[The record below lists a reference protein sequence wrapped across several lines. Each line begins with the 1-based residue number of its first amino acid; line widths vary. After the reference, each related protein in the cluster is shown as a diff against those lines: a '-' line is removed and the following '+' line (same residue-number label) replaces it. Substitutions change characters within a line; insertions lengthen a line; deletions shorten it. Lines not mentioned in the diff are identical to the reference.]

1 MSFGLSFKMS
11 IPFATAAN
19 GIANAAAWQEPA
31 QPRGHRIDPSFCPGF
46 MWQDRMR
53 RPTFTASNLYSNP
66 PPAKGQ
72 HIDFMML
79 AFPTD
84 LLIHITDLSGRQNY
98 HYLWSIKLNFSREHY
113 EENSYVNFNSV
124 KLMKKLLSAL
134 FLLSFALA
142 FVYGQNVQPMQVRG
156 TVVSGSD
163 NEPLPGV
170 NVVVKGT
177 AYGGITDLDGNFTL
191 SVPADATLS
200 ITCIGFKP
208 VEVAVNGKASLK
220 IALQEETEALD
231 EVVVVGYGVQKK
243 VNLSGSVSAIE
254 GGEIAGRPSA
264 NVLAALQGELP
275 GVAVLRSSGQPGSET
290 SGMRIRGFSSV
301 NSTSTL
307 VLIDGVEGDMTLLN
321 PNDIESV
328 SVLKDAA
335 SAAIYGARAAAG
347 VVLITTK
354 SGVEGSPRISY
365 NGYFSFNTPG
375 NMPER
380 LTAWE
385 EQEFIDQSRIPTT
398 GMTEWTAEKASW
410 VGNPNFNY
418 RPLSNGRWD
427 LFSATNWVAEGTKDF
442 TTQQNH
448 SLSVSG
454 GSKAINYMLSASF
467 FTKNGLLKYGPDSND
482 RYNLH
487 AKINASINK
496 YIDLSAN
503 IQYQSKETESSSY
516 GAGALFGAL
525 YSSRGRQPIYVPE
538 PDDSGSIYNGD
549 LQVNPIDIMKN
560 GGAQKTKYETFIGK
574 ASLTIKDLIK
584 GLRVNLSASRKA
596 GYYSEVSEKHALI
609 WRNRLGTSIQQSAN
623 NPNSLYKKKN
633 SDFHDLME
641 ATIHYSFDLDD
652 KKHNFSILAG
662 SSYENYCKDE
672 IDMTARNL
680 ISDNFFSFNG
690 GYDSSVATNTEV
702 GDNIAPW
709 SMMSYF
715 GRLNYNYEE
724 RYLLEANVRYDGSS
738 RLAPGKRWKAFPSVS
753 GAWRV
758 NTEDWFNANFVSNL
772 KLRASWG
779 QLGNGAVLGLYD
791 YIALLQSGTYID
803 EKWYYQAN
811 MASAEKTWEVIE
823 TTNLGVD
830 FGFLN
835 NRLTGSFEYYWKYN
849 NDMLSSPQLPH
860 QIGIGVPKL
869 NIGKLK
875 TWGWDFNISWK
886 DKIKDASYQV
896 SFNLSDS
903 DNKLVEYDGASVINA
918 GAVELLEGYSI
929 NTIWGYKT
937 DGFWESREEY
947 EQYKRDHPGYKSF
960 NDGNVSGG
968 DVKYVAQGKADHEIG
983 VGGATPENPGDLVC
997 LGNSNARYLYG
1008 VNLAAQWKGFDIS
1021 VMFQGIGK
1029 RKVMINREAFAPLW
1043 QDYQMPWTI
1052 HKDHWTEDNQDAYF
1066 PRIYQYKG
1074 NDFNFKTADRWV
1086 QNGAYIR
1093 LKNLTFGYTVPVS
1106 KKYIDRLRVY
1116 VTGEDIWEHTNMLSV
1131 FDPEIGNNAN
1141 RSIYPFF
1148 RTWTVGLNV
1157 SF

>member
-1 MSFGLSFKMS
+1 MRRKFFSWKLIQLLSFCCTFFLSNLGAFAQTGITAKGQVVDAATNESLIGVS
-11 IPFATAAN
+11 IQEKGTTNGTITDMDGNYSLKVADNSTIVFSYIGYQTVELKASAAN
-19 GIANAAAWQEPA
+19 GV
-31 QPRGHRIDPSFCPGF
+31 
-46 MWQDRMR
+46 
-53 RPTFTASNLYSNP
+53 
-66 PPAKGQ
+66 
-72 HIDFMML
+72 
-79 AFPTD
+79 
-84 LLIHITDLSGRQNY
+84 
-98 HYLWSIKLNFSREHY
+98 IKLKEDSE
-113 EENSYVNFNSV
+113 
-124 KLMKKLLSAL
+124 
-134 FLLSFALA
+134 
-142 FVYGQNVQPMQVRG
+142 
-156 TVVSGSD
+156 
-163 NEPLPGV
+163 
-170 NVVVKGT
+170 
-177 AYGGITDLDGNFTL
+177 TL
-191 SVPADATLS
+191 
-200 ITCIGFKP
+200 
-208 VEVAVNGKASLK
+208 
-220 IALQEETEALD
+220 Q

-254 GGEIAGRPSA
+254 GDKIAEKPSA
-264 NVLAALQGELP
+264 NALAALQGELP

-307 VLIDGVEGDMTLLN
+307 VLIDGIEGDMTLLN
-321 PNDIESV
+321 PNDIESI

-354 SGVEGSPRISY
+354 SGVEGKPKINY

-385 EQEFIDQSRIPTT
+385 EQAFIDQSRLAAT
-398 GMTEWTAEKASW
+398 GKTEWTAEKASW

-418 RPLSNGRWD
+418 RTLSNGRWD
-427 LFSATNWVAEGTKDF
+427 YFGATNWVAEGTKDF

-454 GSKAINYMLSASF
+454 GSKAMNYMLSANF

-487 AKINASINK
+487 AKINTSINK
-496 YIDLSAN
+496 YIDLGVN
-503 IQYQSKETESSSY
+503 IQYQSKEVESASY

-525 YSSRGRQPIYVPE
+525 YSGRGRQAIYVPTE
-538 PDDSGSIYNGD
+538 YMGITDESGSIYNGD
-549 LQVNPIDIMKN
+549 LQVNPINIMKN
-560 GGAQKTKYETFIGK
+560 GGAKKTKYEAFIGK
-574 ASLTIKDLIK
+574 ANLTVKDLVK
-584 GLRVNLSASRKA
+584 GLRIHLSASRKA
-596 GYYSEVSEKHALI
+596 GYYAEVTEKHALL
-609 WRNRLGTSIQQSAN
+609 WYDRVGKAVRADAN
-623 NPNSLYKKKN
+623 NPSSLYKKKN
-633 SDFHDLME
+633 SDFHDLFE
-641 ATIHYSFDLDD
+641 ATVNYSFDLND
-652 KKHNFSILAG
+652 KKHNFNILAG
-662 SSYENYCKDE
+662 CWYENYRKDE
-672 IDMTARNL
+672 MDINAKNL
-680 ISDNFFSFNG
+680 ISDGFFSFNG
-690 GYDSSVATNTEV
+690 GFDTSVATNTEV
-702 GDNIAPW
+702 GDNIEPW

-715 GRLNYNYEE
+715 GRLNYNYKE

-738 RLAPGKRWKAFPSVS
+738 RLAPDKRWRAFPSVS

-758 NTEDWFNANFVSNL
+758 NMEDWFDVDFVSNL

-791 YIALLQSGTYID
+791 YIALISDEQKNTPATYNG

-811 MASAEKTWEVIE
+811 LPSTEKTWEVIE

-875 TWGWDFNISWK
+875 TWGWDFNIGWK
-886 DKIKDASYQV
+886 DKIKDVSYQV

-903 DNKLVEYDGASVINA
+903 DNKLVEYNGASVIKA

-929 NTIWGYKT
+929 NTIWGYQT
-937 DGFWESREEY
+937 DGFWNSRDEY
-947 EQYKRDHPGYKSF
+947 LQYKKDNPGYKSF
-960 NDGNVSGG
+960 NDGKVSGG

-983 VGGATPENPGDLVC
+983 VGGATPEDPGDLVC
-997 LGNSNARYLYG
+997 LGNSNGRYLYG
-1008 VNLAAQWKGFDIS
+1008 INLAAQWKGFDIS
-1021 VMFQGIGK
+1021 VMFQGVGK
-1029 RKVMINREAFAPLW
+1029 RKVMINPEAFAPLW

-1052 HKDHWTEDNQDAYF
+1052 HKDHWTEDNPNAYF

-1086 QNGAYIR
+1086 QNGAYFR
-1093 LKNLTFGYTVPVS
+1093 LKNLTLGYTVPVS

-1131 FDPEIGNNAN
+1131 FDPEIDNDTK

>member
-1 MSFGLSFKMS
+1 
-11 IPFATAAN
+11 
-19 GIANAAAWQEPA
+19 
-31 QPRGHRIDPSFCPGF
+31 
-46 MWQDRMR
+46 MR
-53 RPTFTASNLYSNP
+53 RKIFSWKLIQLLSLCCMFFLSNLGTFAQSSITI
-66 PPAKGQ
+66 KGQ
-72 HIDFMML
+72 VVD
-79 AFPTD
+79 AATNES
-84 LLIHITDLSGRQNY
+84 LIGVSIQEKGTTNGAITDMDG
-98 HYLWSIKLNFSREHY
+98 HY
-113 EENSYVNFNSV
+113 
-124 KLMKKLLSAL
+124 
-134 FLLSFALA
+134 
-142 FVYGQNVQPMQVRG
+142 
-156 TVVSGSD
+156 
-163 NEPLPGV
+163 
-170 NVVVKGT
+170 
-177 AYGGITDLDGNFTL
+177 
-191 SVPADATLS
+191 
-200 ITCIGFKP
+200 
-208 VEVAVNGKASLK
+208 SLK
-220 IALQEETEALD
+220 IADNSTIVFSYIGYQTVELKASAANGVIKLKEDSETLQ

-254 GGEIAGRPSA
+254 GEKIAEKPSA
-264 NVLAALQGELP
+264 NALAALQGELP

-307 VLIDGVEGDMTLLN
+307 VLIDGIEGDMTLLN
-321 PNDIESV
+321 PNDIESI

-354 SGVEGSPRISY
+354 SGVEGKPRINY
-365 NGYFSFNTPG
+365 NGSFSFNTPG

-385 EQEFIDQSRIPTT
+385 EQAFIDQSRLAAT
-398 GMTEWTAEKASW
+398 GKTEWTAEKASW

-427 LFSATNWVAEGTKDF
+427 YFGATNWVAEGTKDF

-454 GSKAINYMLSASF
+454 GSKAINYMLSANF

-487 AKINASINK
+487 AKINTSINK
-496 YIDLSAN
+496 YIDLGVN
-503 IQYQSKETESSSY
+503 VQYQSKEVESSSY

-525 YSSRGRQPIYVPE
+525 YSGRGRQAIYVPE

-560 GGAQKTKYETFIGK
+560 GGAKKTKYEAFIGK
-574 ASLTIKDLIK
+574 ANLTIKDLVE
-584 GLRVNLSASRKA
+584 GLRINLSASRKA
-596 GYYSEVSEKHALI
+596 GYYSEVNEKHALL
-609 WRNRLGTSIQQSAN
+609 WYDRVGNTVRSRAN
-623 NPNSLYKKKN
+623 DPNSLYKKKN
-633 SDFHDLME
+633 SDFHDLLE
-641 ATIHYSFDLDD
+641 ATVNYSFDLDD
-652 KKHNFSILAG
+652 KNHNFSILAG
-662 SSYENYCKDE
+662 SSYENYRKDE
-672 IDMTARNL
+672 IDVTAKNL

-690 GYDSSVATNTEV
+690 GFDTSVATNTV
-702 GDNIAPW
+702 IGDNIEPW

-715 GRLNYNYEE
+715 GRLNYNYKE

-738 RLAPGKRWKAFPSVS
+738 RLAPDKRWRAFPSVS

-758 NTEDWFNANFVSNL
+758 NMEDWFNVDFVSNL

-791 YIALLQSGTYID
+791 YISLLSDTQDNTPATYNG

-811 MASAEKTWEVIE
+811 LPSTEKTWEVIE
-823 TTNLGVD
+823 TTNIGVD

-886 DKIKDASYQV
+886 DKIKDVSYQV

-903 DNKLVEYDGASVINA
+903 DNKLVEYNGASVIKA

-929 NTIWGYKT
+929 NTIWGYET
-937 DGFWESREEY
+937 DGFWKSREEY
-947 EQYKRDHPGYKSF
+947 EQYKKDHPGYKSF
-960 NDGNVSGG
+960 NDGKISGG

-983 VGGATPENPGDLVC
+983 VGGATPEDPGDLVC
-997 LGNSNARYLYG
+997 LGNSNGRYLYG
-1008 VNLAAQWKGFDIS
+1008 INLAAQWKGFDIS
-1021 VMFQGIGK
+1021 VMFQGVGK
-1029 RKVMINREAFAPLW
+1029 RKVMINPEAFAPLW

-1074 NDFNFKTADRWV
+1074 NDFNFKTSDRWV
-1086 QNGAYIR
+1086 QNGAYFR
-1093 LKNLTFGYTVPVS
+1093 LKNLTLGYTVPVS

-1116 VTGEDIWEHTNMLSV
+1116 VAGEDIWEHSNMLSV
-1131 FDPEIGNNAN
+1131 FDPEIGNDAK